1 MKTKTNKTNKTK
13 KIDAPMTRN
22 EFKDAISKLSR
33 NELVGLLCDI
43 YYANAKGA
51 KGSEGRCECDCVCE
65 SGSES
70 KKTKTNTPKRP
81 KAKVSKKK

>member
-1 MKTKTNKTNKTK
+1 MKTNTK

-33 NELVGLLCDI
+33 SELIGLICDI
-43 YYANAKGA
+43 YYAHAKDAMGGQDA
-51 KGSEGRCECDCVCE
+51 CECDCGCS

-70 KKTKTNTPKRP
+70 TKTPAKVTKTKKSV
-81 KAKVSKKK
+81 KVSKSKHK